1 MFPNCINTPTKIPIT
16 KITHETQGVWILSWF
31 RHFSSNSRIG
41 TEIIRCHWRSQHSQ
55 IFCSICQA
63 TISTKLTYEKT
74 SAGDNDINMST
85 CKRNVFQTSE
95 VIKHVAKR
103 IVAQSFLI
111 SIVLLSLM
119 PALFSTLLLL
129 WHFIRHVK
137 GQWSMRFL
145 WSFLWLLWIW
155 GCYNYWNFFAAFSRE
170 NNTIE
175 QYNHITV

>member
-55 IFCSICQA
+55 IFCSICHA

-85 CKRNVFQTSE
+85 YKRNVFQTSE

-129 WHFIRHVK
+129 WHFIRHVSERAMK
-137 GQWSMRFL
+137 
-145 WSFLWLLWIW
+145 
-155 GCYNYWNFFAAFSRE
+155 YAFSMKFSL
-170 NNTIE
+170 TIV
-175 QYNHITV
+175 NLRML